1 MGQRAES
8 VMLNKGTHI
17 LEDIIRIVKCGRTNV
32 TTLRSVMCFENLQS
46 SVACLEIK
54 KSVRIHESLCTG
66 WLVLELNFDF
76 SSNIV
81 GTSAACNYNTSPF
94 HDYK

>member
-1 MGQRAES
+1 MGQRAEC

-17 LEDIIRIVKCGRTNV
+17 LEDIIRIEVWKNQRHY
-32 TTLRSVMCFENLQS
+32 LRSVMCFENLQS

-54 KSVRIHESLCTG
+54 KSVLIHESLCTG